1 MLFYRLIDIIRK
13 KAKEREIMGFNN
25 NIKEIEAKIGY
36 TFKDKSLLLQAFTRT
51 SFCNENRAPGGEPYQ
66 SNEVLEFFGDSILS
80 SAIVTLFIKEY
91 TDRYAHGIRTKLAE
105 GDFTVIRSKLSDK
118 KNLSDTVTR
127 LGLEKYLRMGGG
139 DAKLGIADEPS
150 VKEDLF
156 ESIVGAVYIDS
167 GLDMPRAISVVA
179 GMLDIKA
186 FMNADGAKKSA
197 TVQSFKNQLQ
207 EFCADK
213 KRRLPPPSYKT
224 VGESGPEHKKV
235 YERACY
241 IGDRLI
247 AVGSG
252 KNQKLAD
259 SDAAEKAL
267 VILIAEDAKKR
278 APVPDAQAIVK
289 LKELARQKKSASP
302 VFRDLGETEKSTPV
316 LREYAVM
323 CSLGEISAIG
333 VAQDKSSARCAAA
346 EKVLA
351 KLTTEKPKAKPA
363 PAPIKKKPAPKKG
376 ASIRKKSPIKK
387 GVK

>member
-1 MLFYRLIDIIRK
+1 MS
-13 KAKEREIMGFNN
+13 FNKS
-25 NIKEIEAKIGY
+25 IKEIETKIGY

-51 SFCNENRAPGGEPYQ
+51 SFCNENRAPGGGAYQ

-167 GLDMPRAISVVA
+167 GLDMTRAITVVA

-186 FMNADGAKKSA
+186 FVNADGTKKSV

-213 KRRLPPPSYKT
+213 KRRLPPPVYKT
-224 VGESGPEHKKV
+224 LSESGPEHKKV

-241 IGDRLI
+241 IGDRLV
-247 AVGSG
+247 ATGNG

-267 VILIAEDAKKR
+267 AILIAEDVKKKT
-278 APVPDAQAIVK
+278 PIPDAQAIVK

-333 VAQDKSSARCAAA
+333 VAQDKSGARCAAA

-351 KLTTEKPKAKPA
+351 RLTPEKPKPKVA
-363 PAPIKKKPAPKKG
+363 PAPLKKKPAPKKG
-376 ASIRKKSPIKK
+376 GSIRTKSPIKK